1 MNLGSAWLLNST
13 NGEGG
18 QSRLD
23 TRLAPLGAMAP
34 AGPLAS
40 RPGVLPGSAD
50 GRTTVSGL
58 AVDPEGTG
66 MSTRVL
72 PGRAVVQGAAAA
84 GAYPVYLP
92 EPTSITFADGDPGNP
107 RVDLVVVRIY
117 DDQQDAS
124 GKTGAF
130 IEVVPGVPGAKA
142 VAPPVPPAC
151 LALAEV
157 TVKAGASAGT
167 GGLDWRNGAIRDR
180 RQATVAAGGIIPV
193 DRGAGFDGAYPGQY
207 RDNGTGLQR
216 WNGKEWQD
224 LRPTWQ
230 SYTPTWGAEDGPKV
244 TLGNGSVSGRFLK
257 DGPQVQFYASLT
269 IGTTTN
275 WGGPN
280 RNGNWYLTLPFPPS
294 LAMPGNFRAR
304 TGPDNGSYYFGGCYI
319 YRNGSG
325 SDKPIKYLDIG
336 KGVARGWSCPDP
348 TGKASGT
355 WVDGDHPATPQPGS
369 WYEVWGTYE
378 VDA

>member
-23 TRLAPLGAMAP
+23 TRLAPLGAMAA

-50 GRTTVSGL
+50 GREIVTGL
-58 AVDPEGTG
+58 AVATDGTG
-66 MSTRVL
+66 MSTRVG

-84 GAYPVYLP
+84 GAYPVHLP
-92 EPTSITFADGDPGNP
+92 EPAGITFADGDPGNP

-130 IEVVPGVPGAKA
+130 IEIVPGVPGAKA
-142 VAPPVPPAC
+142 VAPPVPPAS

-157 TVKAGASAGT
+157 TVKTGASAGT
-167 GGLDWRNGAIRDR
+167 GGLDWRTGAVRDR
-180 RQATVAAGGIIPV
+180 RQATVAAGGIIPA
-193 DRGAGFDGAYPGQY
+193 DRGPGFNGAYPGQY

-230 SYTPTWGAEDGPKV
+230 SYTPQWGAEIGDQPK
-244 TLGNGSVSGRFLK
+244 LGNGRVTGRYLK
-257 DGPQVQFYASLT
+257 EGPQVQFYAALY
-269 IGTTTN
+269 IDTTTN
-275 WGGPN
+275 WGTAKN
-280 RNGNWYLTLPFPPS
+280 SNWYLTLPFAPS
-294 LAMPGNFRAR
+294 LAMPGTFRAR
-304 TGPDNGSYYFGGCYI
+304 TGPNGGAYYFGGCHLFRTSPGQRI
-319 YRNGSG
+319 QGLPAG
-325 SDKPIKYLDIG
+325 TGI
-336 KGVARGWSCPDP
+336 ARSWSCPAPD
-348 TGKASGT
+348 GKATGD
-355 WVDGDHPATPQPGS
+355 WVDATHPATPQPGS